1 VIVMFGPPPDPA
13 GMRATGL
20 GLPPCWVLS
29 CGTGHAACG
38 GPALSFS
45 RALRSGRVVRP
56 LRIWLVGFGMVGR
69 WLAGVLDGQA
79 ERIASR
85 YGRAVRVVGIA
96 NARDGLVYH
105 ADGLDLRSVLAA
117 ASSGKPIT
125 GQRGARAWPNAIEGL
140 RETEADLLV
149 EVTASPPADG
159 EPGLTHIREAL
170 RRGIPVVTSN
180 KWPVALHGVELAA
193 LARSQDVAFRAES
206 TVMSG
211 TPVLG
216 ALTEGLAGAVPV
228 ALRGVL
234 NGTVNVILSQMADG
248 TSYEDA
254 LAQAQRAGL
263 AEADPAADVEG
274 HDATAKV
281 MILCALVFGRQLS
294 RDQVSCRGITG
305 ITGRD
310 VAQAASAG
318 GRLRHV
324 ATLTFSG
331 PGGTGT
337 VTAQVQPET
346 VPAGDLLASVDG
358 VANAVVCRAS
368 PVGEVAIIGPGA
380 GPQLAGQGVLSD
392 IIAVARWQAR
402 TS

>member
-1 VIVMFGPPPDPA
+1 
-13 GMRATGL
+13 
-20 GLPPCWVLS
+20 
-29 CGTGHAACG
+29 
-38 GPALSFS
+38 
-45 RALRSGRVVRP
+45 VVKP

-79 ERIASR
+79 GRIASR
-85 YGRAVRVVGIA
+85 YGGAVRVVGIA
-96 NARDGLVYH
+96 NSRDGFVYDP
-105 ADGLDLRSVLAA
+105 DGLDLASLLAA
-117 ASSGKPIT
+117 ASSGRPIT
-125 GQRGARAWPNAIEGL
+125 QQRGARAWPNAIAGL
-140 RETEADLLV
+140 RATEADLLV
-149 EVTASPPADG
+149 EVTASPSADG
-159 EPGLTHIREAL
+159 EPGLTHMREAL

-193 LARSQDVAFRAES
+193 LARSQGVAFRAES

-216 ALTEGLAGAVPV
+216 ALSEGLAGAVPV

-234 NGTVNVILSQMADG
+234 NATVNVILSRMADG

-254 LAQAQRAGL
+254 LAEAQRAGL
-263 AEADPAADVEG
+263 AERDPAADVEG

-281 MILCALVFGRQLS
+281 MILAALVFGRQLS
-294 RDQVSCRGITG
+294 RDQVACRGITG
-305 ITGRD
+305 ITGRE
-310 VAQAASAG
+310 VAHATSGG

-324 ATLTFSG
+324 ASLMFSE
-331 PGGTGT
+331 PDGTGT
-337 VTAQVQPET
+337 VTARVQPEV

-368 PVGEVAIIGPGA
+368 PVGEIAIIGPGA

-392 IIAVARWQAR
+392 VIAVARWQAR
-402 TS
+402 KS